1 MATVRPAPLSK
12 AQLFSLVV
20 PDLRRIDK
28 VIAVDTVCC
37 KDVVTQISR
46 HLNASGG
53 KRLRPALLLLSA
65 RACGELG
72 DAPIRMAAV
81 MEIIHTATLVH
92 DDVIDSA
99 EVRRGTPS
107 TNSVWGN
114 QVSVLAGDWLYMQ
127 AFNLALRE
135 RQFGMLDI
143 LTDLTKMMVEGELMQ
158 ADLLGRLDITERQNH
173 DLIHRKTACLLS
185 ACTRLGALIARQ
197 DEPTEERLRSYGW
210 NLGMAFQLIDDV
222 LDFEASEA
230 VLGKPVGND
239 LKEGKVTLPMILALQ
254 SCTRAE
260 RSQVEAVVVEGG
272 YGSVSFST
280 ILEILDRY
288 GSIAKVRL
296 RALRFCEDALEG
308 LETLPDTR
316 YKRALVDAATHWAV
330 DRAS

>member
-1 MATVRPAPLSK
+1 MATVRPPPISK
-12 AQLFSLVV
+12 AKLFSLVLSDV
-20 PDLRRIDK
+20 RRIDK

-37 KDVVTQISR
+37 EDVVTQISR
-46 HLNASGG
+46 YLNASGG

-99 EVRRGTPS
+99 EVRRGKPS
-107 TNSVWGN
+107 TNTVWGN

-135 RQFGMLDI
+135 RHFGILDI

-158 ADLLGRLDITERQNH
+158 AGLLGHLDITERQNL

-197 DEPTEERLRSYGW
+197 DERTEERLRSYGW

-260 RSQVEAVVVEGG
+260 RAKVETVVQEAG
-272 YGSVSFST
+272 YGSVSLST

-288 GSIAKVRL
+288 GAIDKVRL
-296 RALRFCEDALEG
+296 RALRFCESALEG

-316 YKRALVDAATHWAV
+316 YKRALMNAATHWAV
-330 DRAS
+330 DRSS